1 MPSIYFS
8 AEASHISP
16 MLATVS
22 RNLIMRQHVS
32 SINPK
37 MWCSSS
43 PSLKLPKWSICLTF
57 SSRMT
62 SKIVRA
68 QHQRETTS
76 YSFLLSFT
84 FPAERASS
92 HLIQRLGVMTWKS
105 ALIHMYYL
113 LSLQKRIGPS
123 YMWLDWQV
131 WGIEKGTFH
140 TRISVQL
147 EHNGWKSTKSP
158 IQHCERSELRLHF
171 EWPKVS

>member
-113 LSLQKRIGPS
+113 LSLQKSLCELASREC
-123 YMWLDWQV
+123 DWIDKARLATGKAISSQRSIITRKTGR
-131 WGIEKGTFH
+131 GI
-140 TRISVQL
+140 
-147 EHNGWKSTKSP
+147 
-158 IQHCERSELRLHF
+158 
-171 EWPKVS
+171 

>member
-1 MPSIYFS
+1 
-8 AEASHISP
+8 

-43 PSLKLPKWSICLTF
+43 PSSLKLPKWSICLTF

-68 QHQRETTS
+68 QHQREMTS

-113 LSLQKRIGPS
+113 LSLQKS
-123 YMWLDWQV
+123 LCELASSWMWLDWQGEIGNWQGYKFTKKHNNKENWKRNLKIHFLCCYLDTAKWCIGYIV
-131 WGIEKGTFH
+131 H
-140 TRISVQL
+140 TAVAA
-147 EHNGWKSTKSP
+147 K
-158 IQHCERSELRLHF
+158 
-171 EWPKVS
+171 

>member
-43 PSLKLPKWSICLTF
+43 PSLKLPKLSICLTF

-68 QHQRETTS
+68 YYQRETTS

-113 LSLQKRIGPS
+113 LSLQKRIGLEYVIRLTSLRHRKRHIPHQDFS
-123 YMWLDWQV
+123 TTWAQWLKIYQ
-131 WGIEKGTFH
+131 
-140 TRISVQL
+140 
-147 EHNGWKSTKSP
+147 KSHST
-158 IQHCERSELRLHF
+158 LRA
-171 EWPKVS
+171 